1 MESGAE
7 DLAHAGCRAIEL
19 NSHSISY
26 TFVQRPIFGYP
37 IKSAKI
43 IYKKIKAM
51 GSYAGVLPI
60 PRPRALVCS
69 GPCFKKDVRLL
80 FLQ

>member
-26 TFVQRPIFGYP
+26 TFVQRPIFEYP

-43 IYKKIKAM
+43 N
-51 GSYAGVLPI
+51 L
-60 PRPRALVCS
+60 
-69 GPCFKKDVRLL
+69 
-80 FLQ
+80 